1 MRLAGAG
8 RASTWVLA
16 ACGIWLVVL
25 GLYFIGVRPPLLP
38 EDTRFMGTTPAA
50 IRGNV
55 PGLERWLRNVFGVM
69 GGFMAG
75 TGVLTVLAA
84 TVVLPL
90 RLRGTSWA
98 IALVGLLTVV
108 LMSATNFALNSD
120 FRWLLLAPAVAW
132 FAGLI
137 LYIAR
142 R

>member
-55 PGLERWLRNVFGVM
+55 PGLERWHGNPAEGAHQRGRSAIVIPRHL
-69 GGFMAG
+69 
-75 TGVLTVLAA
+75 
-84 TVVLPL
+84 VVLLACLLVVLIGGALFLWQLNAPYL
-90 RLRGTSWA
+90 ITGALLMAVSFA
-98 IALVGLLTVV
+98 IAV
-108 LMSATNFALNSD
+108 SS
-120 FRWLLLAPAVAW
+120 
-132 FAGLI
+132 
-137 LYIAR
+137 R
-142 R
+142 RRKR